1 MIIRALAAA
10 GIALLLLSG
19 CSATTGEPASRAV
32 SEVPRPNS
40 GSVGMQSAA
49 LKPVIEAVP
58 PVRVQVPDAGID
70 VSVTPVGVKA
80 DGQMEIPENVDIAGW
95 YRYGPDPASPVGSTV
110 IAAHVDSLEFGLG
123 QFVKLKGL
131 PAGTR
136 IIVSTADGKT
146 HNYLIDSVQN
156 VLKEQLP
163 VGQIFDREGPPRL
176 ALITCG
182 GQFDYTS
189 RTYSDN
195 VIVMASPEQP

>member
-110 IAAHVDSLEFGLG
+110 IAAHVDSLEYGLG

>member
-195 VIVMASPEQP
+195 VIVVASPEQP

>member
-19 CSATTGEPASRAV
+19 CSATPGEPASRAV

-49 LKPVIEAVP
+49 LKPVVDAVP